1 MRFGKNFL
9 AERTKKLDVE
19 LFPVKAE
26 LEKAS
31 SAKLDEMLNFQKEAS
46 NKTGLRY
53 NHSVSSHNTSTSAHN
68 KVTFISLANND
79 NSEDNKP
86 KIGSAS

>member
-1 MRFGKNFL
+1 M
-9 AERTKKLDVE
+9 DVE
-19 LFPVKAE
+19 LFPIKAE

-31 SAKLDEMLNFQKEAS
+31 SAKLDEMLNFQKAAS
-46 NKTGLRY
+46 NKTSLGY
-53 NHSVSSHNTSTSAHN
+53 DHSVSSHNTSTSAHN
-68 KVTFISLANND
+68 KVIFISLANND